1 MSSPDKK
8 KRHVFRPVE
17 FFGRRESDAGL
28 PGCKACEKTD
38 QIAAFS
44 FASARQRLPRQAR
57 KIVGAQVSQLELYFT
72 DIKPQSIDDLLL
84 ATENIGDHAD
94 GLKLPEYLPVPPEEL
109 DEEERQLREEVGPV
123 GLQHE
128 AEFPG

>member
-28 PGCKACEKTD
+28 PGCKACKVN

-57 KIVGAQVSQLELYFT
+57 KIVGAQVSQLEFYFT

-94 GLKLPEYLPVPPEEL
+94 GLKLPEYLPV
-109 DEEERQLREEVGPV
+109 DG
-123 GLQHE
+123 E
-128 AEFPG
+128 AKLYGFLAGRRCACATSR